1 MLGNI
6 ESEDGRDL
14 VPSGEKGGV
23 TEMLRCGVLRFGNH
37 DGTSRVIYS
46 VVAEMHNSA
55 SELVPGDEEL
65 VERSLAGDVEAFEVL
80 VRRYGRAVYAV
91 AGRFFRQP
99 EMRED
104 IMQETFL
111 KAYQALHTYRRGAS
125 FERWLMKI
133 ALNACYDELRR
144 MKRRREFSL
153 ADLAED
159 ERTWLEEAL
168 AKPAFELFEQQQQS
182 EDAAAIAEKLLATL
196 SPEDRLVMLL
206 YERDGLSTAEIGELM
221 GWSRSKV
228 KIRLFRA
235 RRALDKRLRRMVRM
249 VRPTASSKA
258 RVNEPESGRAK

>member
-1 MLGNI
+1 M
-6 ESEDGRDL
+6 
-14 VPSGEKGGV
+14 
-23 TEMLRCGVLRFGNH
+23 
-37 DGTSRVIYS
+37 
-46 VVAEMHNSA
+46 AETRNSA
-55 SELVPGDEEL
+55 SELVPDDEEL
-65 VERSLAGDVEAFEVL
+65 VERSLAGDAGAFEVL
-80 VRRYGRAVYAV
+80 VKRYGRAVYNV

-99 EMRED
+99 EVRED
-104 IMQETFL
+104 ITQETFL

-133 ALNACYDELRR
+133 AVNACYDELRR

-168 AKPAFELFEQQQQS
+168 AKPAFEVFEQQQQS
-182 EDAAAIAEKLLATL
+182 EDAAAVAEKLLATL

-206 YERDGLSTAEIGELM
+206 YERDGLSTAEIGDLM

-235 RRALDKRLRRMVRM
+235 RRALDKRLRRLLRAA
-249 VRPTASSKA
+249 RPTSAAKVRA
-258 RVNEPESGRAK
+258 EEPPSRRAEGK

>member
-1 MLGNI
+1 M
-6 ESEDGRDL
+6 
-14 VPSGEKGGV
+14 
-23 TEMLRCGVLRFGNH
+23 
-37 DGTSRVIYS
+37 
-46 VVAEMHNSA
+46 VAEKRNSA
-55 SELVPGDEEL
+55 NELVPDDEEL
-65 VERSLAGDVEAFEVL
+65 VERSLAGDAEAFEVL
-80 VRRYGRAVYAV
+80 VRRYGRAIYNV

-104 IMQETFL
+104 ITQETFL

-133 ALNACYDELRR
+133 AVNACYDALRR
-144 MKRRREFSL
+144 MQRRREFSL

-159 ERTWLEEAL
+159 EQTWLEEAL

-182 EDAAAIAEKLLATL
+182 ENAVALAEKLLASL

-235 RRALDKRLRRMVRM
+235 RRALDKRLRRILQGAQS
-249 VRPTASSKA
+249 ASASKA
-258 RVNEPESGRAK
+258 KADEPESRQER